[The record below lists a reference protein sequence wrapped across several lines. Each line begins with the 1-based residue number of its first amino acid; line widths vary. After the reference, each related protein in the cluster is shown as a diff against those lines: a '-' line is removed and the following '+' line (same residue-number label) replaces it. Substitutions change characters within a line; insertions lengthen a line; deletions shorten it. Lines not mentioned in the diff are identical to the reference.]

1 MDRSLTLKAYED
13 MLVIRAFEEE
23 VTRQFRG
30 GNFPRHAHTYQG
42 QEAVAVGV
50 CQALEPDDFITSTHR
65 GHGHL
70 IAKGADLRRSMAEF
84 AGKAT
89 GYCKGKGGEMHVI
102 DLKIGMLG
110 AVSVVGGGIPLAVGS
125 GLASQVG
132 RDSRVTVCFF
142 GDGAA
147 NQGTFHEGLNL
158 AAAWKLPVVFVCEN
172 NGYAMTVKSSNVTS
186 VEDLSVRAAVPMG
199 CPGAVSTGTI
209 SPRSMKPPRA
219 RWRRPGTGTV
229 HP

>member
-1 MDRSLTLKAYED
+1 MDRSLALQAYED

-50 CQALEPDDFITSTHR
+50 CQALEADDFITSTHR

-132 RDSRVTVCFF
+132 RDSGVTVCFF

-186 VEDLSVRAAVPMG
+186 VEDLAVRAAAYGIPG
-199 CPGAVSTGTI
+199 CSVDGNDFAAVHEAA
-209 SPRSMKPPRA
+209 KRA
-219 RWRRPGTGTV
+219 VGEARDGKGPS
-229 HP
+229 

>member
-1 MDRSLTLKAYED
+1 
-13 MLVIRAFEEE
+13 MLIIRAFEEE

-50 CQALEPDDFITSTHR
+50 CQALERDDFITSTHR

-84 AGKAT
+84 AGKAA

-102 DLKIGMLG
+102 DLRIGMLG

-142 GDGAA
+142 RRRSRQPG
-147 NQGTFHEGLNL
+147 
-158 AAAWKLPVVFVCEN
+158 
-172 NGYAMTVKSSNVTS
+172 
-186 VEDLSVRAAVPMG
+186 DLSRGAQ
-199 CPGAVSTGTI
+199 PGRGLEAS
-209 SPRSMKPPRA
+209 
-219 RWRRPGTGTV
+219 RRFRLRKQWLRHDGEV
-229 HP
+229 VERDFR